1 MAERLAGFCEAIL
14 DISDVCASNMKCCV
28 SKQMF
33 NDGNTPS
40 ELVIPNRNKVSSS
53 SQNQKPE
60 VTTTSSP
67 RSEPTAAP
75 DQNQKAPAGSC
86 QGTCVTG
93 FFALLC
99 DEIDRKADCPGNGRC
114 CLTKKV
120 GNRPSPPPI
129 TAKCPGFCL
138 PQSMSSL
145 CTKPSNILH
154 NTKSCNKGTV
164 CCESREPGQNAVERT
179 PPPTIRTTTKRPAPR
194 PTQRPQ
200 RPAGGGGGPDLSSL
214 LLSAAPSI
222 LAAATGNSDAGTT
235 AAALLPVL
243 GSVLGGS
250 SGGGGLGALL
260 GGGAAPNRNDP
271 PSKPDQG
278 AAPAGGGAGGLVASL
293 LPTLVGTF
301 LGGGG
306 GGAGGQQQQR
316 IPQRPP
322 FRPPVPTPA
331 PTQPPTTTEPAD
343 VRPDC
348 PGTCIASYLSFTCFG
363 KFVKNH
369 HVYHTII

>member
-1 MAERLAGFCEAIL
+1 
-14 DISDVCASNMKCCV
+14 
-28 SKQMF
+28 MF

-40 ELVIPNRNKVSSS
+40 ELVIPNRNKVSSPS
-53 SQNQKPE
+53 SQNQRPE

-75 DQNQKAPAGSC
+75 DQNKNTAPAGSC

-179 PPPTIRTTTKRPAPR
+179 PPPPTRTTTKRPAP
-194 PTQRPQ
+194 PPPQRPQ
-200 RPAGGGGGPDLSSL
+200 RPSGGGGPDLTSL

-222 LAAATGNSDAGTT
+222 LSAATGNSDAGTP

-250 SGGGGLGALL
+250 SGGFGSLL
-260 GGGAAPNRNDP
+260 GGGAAPNRN
-271 PSKPDQG
+271 PSQGNPGSDQG
-278 AAPAGGGAGGLVASL
+278 AGGGAGGLVASL

-306 GGAGGQQQQR
+306 GGGGGQQQR
-316 IPQRPP
+316 IPPRVGQAPPYRPP
-322 FRPPVPTPA
+322 PTPA
-331 PTQPPTTTEPAD
+331 PTLPPTTTEPAD
-343 VRPDC
+343 LRPDC

-369 HVYHTII
+369 HVYQSTIPSFNFSVTREIMPFSSPPFSRLN

>member
-40 ELVIPNRNKVSSS
+40 ELVIPNRNKNTQT
-53 SQNQKPE
+53 QNNKPVE
-60 VTTTSSP
+60 VTTTSTP
-67 RSEPTAAP
+67 RSEPTPTP
-75 DQNQKAPAGSC
+75 DKKNPTPGSC

-99 DEIDRKADCPGNGRC
+99 DEIDRKAECPGNGRC

-120 GNRPSPPPI
+120 GNRPPPPPI

-164 CCESREPGQNAVERT
+164 CCESRDPGTSNAVERT
-179 PPPTIRTTTKRPAPR
+179 PPPTIRTTTKRPAP
-194 PTQRPQ
+194 PPAPRPQ
-200 RPAGGGGGPDLSSL
+200 RPQGGGGGGPDLTSL
-214 LLSAAPSI
+214 LLSAAPTI
-222 LAAATGNSDAGTT
+222 LSAATGNSDAGTT

-243 GSVLGGS
+243 GTVLGG
-250 SGGGGLGALL
+250 GL
-260 GGGAAPNRNDP
+260 GGGAAPPRNP
-271 PSKPDQG
+271 GPQG
-278 AAPAGGGAGGLVASL
+278 TSGPAPGAGAGGLVASL

-306 GGAGGQQQQR
+306 GGGNQQQR
-316 IPQRPP
+316 IPPRVGGAAP
-322 FRPPVPTPA
+322 FARPPVPTPA
-331 PTQPPTTTEPAD
+331 PITTTTTTEPAD
-343 VRPDC
+343 TRPEC

-363 KFVKNH
+363 KF
-369 HVYHTII
+369 YTIESFNYSVTGEIR

>member
-1 MAERLAGFCEAIL
+1 M

-33 NDGNTPS
+33 NEGNTPA
-40 ELVIPNRNKVSSS
+40 ELVIPNRNKN
-53 SQNQKPE
+53 QNQNRPE

-75 DQNQKAPAGSC
+75 EKTKNTAPPGSC

-120 GNRPSPPPI
+120 GGGNRPNSPPPI

-164 CCESREPGQNAVERT
+164 CCESRDPGSSPNAVERT
-179 PPPTIRTTTKRPAPR
+179 PPPTIRTTTKRPAP
-194 PTQRPQ
+194 PPPPRPQ
-200 RPAGGGGGPDLSSL
+200 RPAGGGGPDLTSL
-214 LLSAAPSI
+214 LLSAAPTI
-222 LAAATGNSDAGTT
+222 LSAATGNSDAGTT

-243 GSVLGGS
+243 GTVLGAGL
-250 SGGGGLGALL
+250 GGGG
-260 GGGAAPNRNDP
+260 GGGAAPPSARPQAP
-271 PSKPDQG
+271 P
-278 AAPAGGGAGGLVASL
+278 APAADAGAGGLVASL

-306 GGAGGQQQQR
+306 QQ
-316 IPQRPP
+316 PQRPPPNQNRP

-331 PTQPPTTTEPAD
+331 TTQPTTTTEPAD
-343 VRPDC
+343 LRPDC

-363 KFVKNH
+363 KFSNH
-369 HVYHTII
+369 TDNH